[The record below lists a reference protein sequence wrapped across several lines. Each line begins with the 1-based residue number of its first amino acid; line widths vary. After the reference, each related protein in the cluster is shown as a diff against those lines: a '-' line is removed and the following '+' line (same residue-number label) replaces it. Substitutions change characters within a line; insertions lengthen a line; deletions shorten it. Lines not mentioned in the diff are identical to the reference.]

1 MDLSQTTVFVVDDDE
16 AVRAS
21 LARLLRSTG
30 WNVETYASAREF
42 LARTVFSGTGCVLL
56 DVQMPGV
63 SGTQLHESM
72 YQRGLTLPVVFL
84 TGHGDVSTGVRAMKR
99 GAVDFLLK
107 PLDEEEL
114 LAAISQ
120 ALERHAREQAR
131 RREWQDIAER
141 LGRLSARER
150 EVIENV
156 IRGSLNKQIAAELG
170 IAEKTVKVHRGR
182 VMEKMEVRSV
192 AELVHLC
199 ETASPALHNADGHFS
214 EARSAS

>member
-1 MDLSQTTVFVVDDDE
+1 MDLSQATVFVVDDDE
-16 AVRAS
+16 AVRSS
-21 LARLLRSTG
+21 LARLIRVAG
-30 WNVETYASAREF
+30 WKVETYASAREF
-42 LARTVFSGTGCVLL
+42 LARVAFSGTGCVLL

-63 SGTQLHESM
+63 SGPQLHESM

-84 TGHGDVSTGVRAMKR
+84 TGHGDVPTGVQAMKR

-120 ALERHAREQAR
+120 AMERHAREQDR
-131 RREWQDIAER
+131 QREWQGVAER

-150 EVIENV
+150 EVMERV

-182 VMEKMEVRSV
+182 VMDKMEVRSV
-192 AELVHLC
+192 AELVHLW
-199 ETASPALHNADGHFS
+199 ETAGLALQKPDGELAES
-214 EARSAS
+214 GAKS